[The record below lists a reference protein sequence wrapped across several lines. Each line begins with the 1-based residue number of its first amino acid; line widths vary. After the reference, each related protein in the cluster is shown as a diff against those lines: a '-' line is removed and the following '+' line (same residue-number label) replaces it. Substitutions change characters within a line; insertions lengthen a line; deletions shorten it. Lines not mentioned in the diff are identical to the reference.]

1 MSSHRGVTLGPKATQ
16 AQVQFLLQFV
26 EENPLML
33 AESSDRAT
41 VEKKR
46 QLWRE
51 VTRLLNDEGPARKNV
66 YQWKAVWRRE
76 RTGAKKAWLA
86 YRALMGPTGAGQ
98 VPGKAGRILNLVGM
112 DQADM
117 EALTEHFDGD
127 QDPAGGTA
135 GAGRPRVS
143 VWDRPGTSGM
153 AAPSTPRSPPGVRSP
168 PQQSSAP
175 SSPSLPSPP
184 LLHSPLHTPPLPTPP
199 PQTPPPHMPP
209 LPSSPSQAQPSRAR
223 PSPPSSSSTPDP
235 PPPGQASCSRASG

>member
-51 VTRLLNDEGPARKNV
+51 VTRLVNDEGPARKNV

-86 YRALMGPTGAGQ
+86 YRALMG
-98 VPGKAGRILNLVGM
+98 
-112 DQADM
+112 
-117 EALTEHFDGD
+117 
-127 QDPAGGTA
+127 
-135 GAGRPRVS
+135 
-143 VWDRPGTSGM
+143 
-153 AAPSTPRSPPGVRSP
+153 
-168 PQQSSAP
+168 
-175 SSPSLPSPP
+175 
-184 LLHSPLHTPPLPTPP
+184 
-199 PQTPPPHMPP
+199 
-209 LPSSPSQAQPSRAR
+209 
-223 PSPPSSSSTPDP
+223 
-235 PPPGQASCSRASG
+235 